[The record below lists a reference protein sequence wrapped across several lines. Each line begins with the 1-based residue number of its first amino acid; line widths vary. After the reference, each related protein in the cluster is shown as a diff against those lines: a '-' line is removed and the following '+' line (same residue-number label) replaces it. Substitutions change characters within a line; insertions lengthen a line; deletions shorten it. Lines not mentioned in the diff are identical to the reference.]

1 MMFLC
6 LSDSRMSQYDADLYE
21 KFAAQVRKQVQ
32 ALKLVISGLQ
42 AKAKDR
48 QWLKNQT
55 MGKVFVFK
63 LARFSNFVA
72 TAQHDHI

>member
-1 MMFLC
+1 MLVASFS
-6 LSDSRMSQYDADLYE
+6 SDSRMSQYDADLYE
-21 KFAAQVRKQVQ
+21 KFASQVRKQVT

-55 MGKVFVFK
+55 MGKAFDI
-63 LARFSNFVA
+63 RS
-72 TAQHDHI
+72 

>member
-1 MMFLC
+1 MFSR

-63 LARFSNFVA
+63 SLNLLVSRLCAHCS
-72 TAQHDHI
+72 T